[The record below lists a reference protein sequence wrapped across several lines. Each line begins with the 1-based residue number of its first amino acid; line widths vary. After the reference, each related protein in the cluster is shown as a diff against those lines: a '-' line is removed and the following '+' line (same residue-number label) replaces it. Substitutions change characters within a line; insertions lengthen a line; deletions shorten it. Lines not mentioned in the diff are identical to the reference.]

1 VLSVRSSTVELTT
14 VVDSVELFEHALTVA
29 DERRAANARRAAES
43 VDDGAAYCA
52 LVPASLVDV
61 YYGWY
66 SPGQQASPF

>member
-1 VLSVRSSTVELTT
+1 
-14 VVDSVELFEHALTVA
+14 VA